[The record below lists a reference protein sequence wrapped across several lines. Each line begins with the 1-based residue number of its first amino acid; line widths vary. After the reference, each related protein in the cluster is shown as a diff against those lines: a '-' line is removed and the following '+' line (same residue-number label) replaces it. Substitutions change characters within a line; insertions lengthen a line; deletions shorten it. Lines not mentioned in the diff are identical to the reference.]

1 MDREPNIWSA
11 QDAKAKFSEVL
22 DKVEDGKEQVITRHG
37 KKVARLIPYSSD
49 EAMEGETA
57 ASLVAL
63 LDASPLRGSGLKL
76 KRSGKVA
83 LKPRRY
89 QLW

>member
-1 MDREPNIWSA
+1 MLRRKIHKD
-11 QDAKAKFSEVL
+11 
-22 DKVEDGKEQVITRHG
+22 EDGKEQVITRHG
-37 KKVARLIPYSSD
+37 KKVARLVPYNSN
-49 EAMEGETA
+49 EALEGETG
-57 ASLVAL
+57 ASLVAM

-76 KRSGKVA
+76 KRSGEVA

>member
-37 KKVARLIPYSSD
+37 KKVAKLVPYNAD
-49 EAMEGETA
+49 ESLDGETG
-57 ASLVAL
+57 ASLVSL
-63 LDASPLRGSGLKL
+63 LDASPLRGSGLEL
-76 KRSGKVA
+76 KRSGRVT